1 MSEYHLPIWFR
12 SVWNKVK
19 AFFVTRD
26 ALTFLVFLFIST
38 AFWFVHALDRVRE
51 TQITLQLSYIGIP
64 ENVLFVDQSPA
75 SVNVKIK
82 DEGKNLFAYRKNK
95 LPLIAFDLSESF
107 TEEQGKVI
115 ITKEEIRKKV
125 TMLISGT
132 TDILAI
138 NPDTIALNYIKQS
151 QKEVPVQVVA
161 TLLPARQYMIRDTL
175 MQNKTVLLFGRASQL
190 ADIHEIRTQNLIF
203 SDIKDSTRLTLPLQI
218 SSGIR
223 AGVDKVNCIVVAEKF
238 TEKKMKVNIE
248 PVNFPHDVNVRI
260 FPAEAEVTCN
270 LPLSEFASLQPNDIR
285 VFIDYHDVKPNM
297 AQVELSTETD
307 KPYISKIKL
316 HPSEVEFLLEEKN
329 QDNNNNET
337 DTNG

>member
-26 ALTFLVFLFIST
+26 ALTFLVFLLLST

-51 TQITLQLSYIGIP
+51 TQITLQLSYVGIP
-64 ENVLFVDQSPA
+64 DNVLFVDQSPT
-75 SVNVKIK
+75 SVNIKIK
-82 DEGKNLFAYRKNK
+82 DEGKNLFAYRKNR
-95 LPLIAFDLSESF
+95 LPLIAFDLSDSF
-107 TEEQGKVI
+107 TAEQGKVI
-115 ITKEEIRKKV
+115 ITKEEIRKKIS
-125 TMLISGT
+125 MLISGT

-151 QKEVPVQVVA
+151 QKEVPVRIAA

-175 MQNKTVLLFGRASQL
+175 LQNKTVLLFGMASQL
-190 ADIHEIRTQNLIF
+190 AGIHEISTQNLIY
-203 SDIKDSTRLTLPLQI
+203 SEIKDSTRLTLPLQI
-218 SSGIR
+218 PKGIR
-223 AGVDKVNCIVVAEKF
+223 VGTDKVNCIVIAEKF

-248 PVNFPHDVNVRI
+248 AVNFPSDINVRI

-270 LPLSEFASLQPNDIR
+270 IPLSEFSSLQPDDIK
-285 VFIDYHDVKPNM
+285 VFIDYHDVKPNT
-297 AQVELSTETD
+297 AQVELSSETD
-307 KPYISKIKL
+307 KAYISKIKIY
-316 HPSEVEFLLEEKN
+316 PSEVEFLLEEKN
-329 QDNNNNET
+329 VMSEDET